1 MKERSA
7 GKKIV
12 VNLMKLGFL
21 ITLYTISDIVAWGQF
36 LSFAVSHQ
44 MRIEDMQG
52 LYNTLW
58 FLELDSLILV
68 GLFWTRSLA
77 VPSLLWLYNHMSV
90 ESLLY
95 YVFQGKLPPYN
106 MPWLNLGT
114 STNLYIISAIFA
126 AVSILLIWGEAEGMD
141 LLKRATYLKKV
152 PNKLKYAMSR
162 GR

>member
-1 MKERSA
+1 MTERPA

-21 ITLYTISDIVAWGQF
+21 ITLYTISDIIAWGQF
-36 LSFAVSHQ
+36 MSFAVSHQ
-44 MRIEDMQG
+44 VRIEDMQG

-77 VPSLLWLYNHMSV
+77 IPTLLWLYNHMSV

-95 YVFQGKLPPYN
+95 YVFQGKLPPYS
-106 MPWLNLGT
+106 MPWLSVGT
-114 STNLYIISAIFA
+114 STNLYIMSAIFA
-126 AVSILLIWGEAEGMD
+126 VVSILLVWGEAEGMD
-141 LLKRATYLKKV
+141 VLKRVAYQKKDAT
-152 PNKLKYAMSR
+152 PSQNQR
-162 GR
+162 